1 MAGRIIK
8 GQTLYTVDKHGITEI
23 TIRTV
28 TEDYFVGTDLETSQA
43 LLFTYDELDEV
54 VFQDRDAAMSFYR
67 SIYETRT

>member
-1 MAGRIIK
+1 MVGRIIK

-54 VFQDRDAAMSFYR
+54 VFQDRDAAMSFCR

>member
-8 GQTLYTVDKHGITEI
+8 GQTLYTFDKHGITEI

>member
-43 LLFTYDELDEV
+43 FLFTYDELDEV
-54 VFQDRDAAMSFYR
+54 VFQDRDTAMSFYR

>member
-1 MAGRIIK
+1 MVGRIIK